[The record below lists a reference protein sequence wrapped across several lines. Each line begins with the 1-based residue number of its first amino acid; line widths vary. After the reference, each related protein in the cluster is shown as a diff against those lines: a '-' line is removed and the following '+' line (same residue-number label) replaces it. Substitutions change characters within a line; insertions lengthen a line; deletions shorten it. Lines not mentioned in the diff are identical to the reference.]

1 LEDFMAIAKVLAGA
15 SLVLLAVAAA
25 PVAQGQNDGN
35 GTTVTR
41 PHKVVDPAKKA
52 DQQATR
58 KQQREMQRQ
67 QQGSAPTKPSRLP
80 SN

>member
-1 LEDFMAIAKVLAGA
+1 MAIAKVLAGA

-25 PVAQGQNDGN
+25 PVAQAGNDGN
-35 GTTVTR
+35 GTRVTR
-41 PHKVVDPAKKA
+41 PHKVADPAQKA
-52 DQQATR
+52 DQQAKR

-67 QQGSAPTKPSRLP
+67 QRGSAPSRHP